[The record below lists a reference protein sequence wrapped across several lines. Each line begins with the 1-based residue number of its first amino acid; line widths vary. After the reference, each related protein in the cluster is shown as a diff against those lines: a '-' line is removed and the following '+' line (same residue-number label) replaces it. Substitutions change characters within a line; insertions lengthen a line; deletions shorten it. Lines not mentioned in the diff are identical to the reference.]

1 MYVRPRLLIAS
12 AVLAA
17 SLTACTGQSHTK
29 TGSAAPAPSPTG
41 TPSVSGTPAPTA
53 SPSASASAS
62 VQAQAPSST
71 PSAAAARPSAPAP
84 AAAPATRPALSVDT
98 AGGRLN
104 LVRGGPAQEFTVT
117 LRGGSGQAYRHLL
130 VAFQMEPLPGSP
142 GDLPGPADPYVLER
156 RDPATGSWRR
166 VDLRIATD
174 VLPADLYEG
183 GTALGQGAVRTE
195 RYRLRATVTGPTGSS
210 PLMVYAVD
218 TDHAEGGPAARSS
231 LAHTTRRLV

>member
-1 MYVRPRLLIAS
+1 MHVRPRLLIAS

-17 SLTACTGQSHTK
+17 GLTACTGQPHPK
-29 TGSAAPAPSPTG
+29 AAPASPVSAPTG
-41 TPSVSGTPAPTA
+41 TPSVSGAPAPTA
-53 SPSASASAS
+53 SASAAASASAP
-62 VQAQAPSST
+62 VPAQAPSTAAART
-71 PSAAAARPSAPAP
+71 PAAPVAAAAQ
-84 AAAPATRPALSVDT
+84 ATRPALSLDT

-117 LRGGSGQAYRHLL
+117 LRGGTAQAHRHLL
-130 VAFQMEPLPGSP
+130 VAFQMEPLPGAP
-142 GDLPGPADPYVLER
+142 GDLPAPADPYVLER

-174 VLPADLYEG
+174 VLPTDLYEG
-183 GTALGQGAVRTE
+183 GTALAQGAVRTE
-195 RYRLRATVTGPTGSS
+195 RYRLRATVTGPTGST

-218 TDHAEGGPAARSS
+218 TDLAGGGPAARAS